1 MIRILMA
8 KVQLSLEGKL
18 LAEYPLDKERMIFG
32 RRSRCDVYIDN
43 MAISGEHA
51 AIVTIGNDS
60 FLEDLESTNGTKV
73 NGKPIKKYVL
83 QHRDVIELGK
93 YQLTYINESQPSLE
107 SALTQV
113 PLRKMEALIQASK
126 PAQSPATTK
135 RKLDTEATQPIA
147 PMKFG
152 RLKILDGE
160 DAGKVISLN
169 RSLLTLGKSG
179 EQLAVVTRRAEGY
192 FLTHVE
198 GEQQPVV
205 NQKPIGM
212 QACQLNDQD
221 VIEVAEARML
231 FYYQ

>member
-1 MIRILMA
+1 MA

-18 LAEYPLDKERMIFG
+18 LAEYPLDKERTVVG
-32 RRSRCDVYIDN
+32 RRSRCDVHIDN

-93 YQLTYINESQPSLE
+93 YQLTYVNENQPSLE

-113 PLRKMEALIQASK
+113 PLRKMEALMQASK
-126 PAQSPATTK
+126 PSQSPAAAK
-135 RKLDTEATQPIA
+135 SKMDTEATQPVA
-147 PMKFG
+147 PMQFG
-152 RLKILDGE
+152 RLKMLDGG
-160 DAGKVISLN
+160 DAGKVVSLN
-169 RSLLTLGKSG
+169 RALLTLGESG
-179 EQLAVVTRRAEGY
+179 KQLAVVTRRPQGY

-198 GEQQPVV
+198 GECPPVV
-205 NQKPIGM
+205 NHNPIGL
-212 QACQLNDQD
+212 QAYQLQDQD
-221 VIEVAEARML
+221 VIEVAGARML

>member
-1 MIRILMA
+1 MA

-18 LAEYPLDKERMIFG
+18 LAEYPLDKERMTVG
-32 RRSRCDVYIDN
+32 RRSRCDVHIDN

-93 YQLTYINESQPSLE
+93 YQLTYVNENQPSLE
-107 SALTQV
+107 SALTRV
-113 PLRKMEALIQASK
+113 PLRKMEALMQASK
-126 PAQSPATTK
+126 ATQSSAATK
-135 RKLDTEATQPIA
+135 RKIDTEATQPIA

-152 RLKILDGE
+152 RLKMLDGE
-160 DAGKVISLN
+160 DAGKVVSLN

-205 NQKPIGM
+205 NQKPIGL
-212 QACQLNDQD
+212 QAYQLSDQD
-221 VIEVAEARML
+221 VIEVAGSKML